1 MSSATNKR
9 SLSIVLLLAMPVV
22 PCAGAESPAVDALQL
37 VTQKLKAGQPLVF
50 ATFGERVT
58 LQCYHTDYQQNYIT
72 FTTDALRQAY
82 PQVNIRIVHAGNM
95 GTTVRGLANA
105 RFERYVL
112 DHRPDVVFI
121 MFGMNDCG
129 GRAAGLDGYD
139 QNLTRLIEMTRGI
152 GAVPVICNQNEVLY

>member
-1 MSSATNKR
+1 M
-9 SLSIVLLLAMPVV
+9 
-22 PCAGAESPAVDALQL
+22 DALQL

-50 ATFGERVT
+50 ATFGDRVT
-58 LQCYHTDYQQNYIT
+58 LQYYHTDYQQNYIT

-82 PQVNIRIVHAGNM
+82 PQVNIRIVHASNM
-95 GTTVRGLANA
+95 GTTGRGLANA

-129 GRAAGLDGYD
+129 GRAAGLHDCD
-139 QNLTRLIEMTRGI
+139 QNLIRLIGMTRGI